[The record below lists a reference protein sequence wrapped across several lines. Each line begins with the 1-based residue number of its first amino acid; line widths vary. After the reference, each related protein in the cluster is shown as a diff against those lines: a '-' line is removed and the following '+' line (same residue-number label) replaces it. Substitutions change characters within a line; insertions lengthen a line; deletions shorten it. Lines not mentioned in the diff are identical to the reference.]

1 MAKDG
6 LTYFKKRKP
15 PQTNVRALTADGTL
29 TDMDGRFVYLLYTL
43 NIYLD
48 HFKKPNK
55 KVFSGSDLN
64 ASFYENHF
72 CVKLRLY

>member
-1 MAKDG
+1 MTR
-6 LTYFKKRKP
+6 LTSQKRKP

-29 TDMDGRFVYLLYTL
+29 TDMDGWFVYLLYTL

-55 KVFSGSDLN
+55 KVFSESDLS
-64 ASFYENHF
+64 AFFYENHL
-72 CVKLRLY
+72 CVNLYLY